1 LELVIFLKFQGALL
15 NTKSAL
21 LISKCLIKVHF
32 DTIGLPFF
40 VVARGSASLMLSTD
54 GRGHFQTHEEPLNDV
69 EALSILKVHF
79 EI

>member
-1 LELVIFLKFQGALL
+1 LELVIFKKFQSALL
-15 NTKSAL
+15 IIKSAL

-32 DTIGLPFF
+32 DTICRFF

>member
-1 LELVIFLKFQGALL
+1 LELVIFKKFQ
-15 NTKSAL
+15 SAL

-32 DTIGLPFF
+32 DAIGLPIF

-54 GRGHFQTHEEPLNDV
+54 GRAQFQTHEEPLNDV